1 MSNFLSISKAKW
13 DDVKAIRNSLSGSEV
28 LFDTISF
35 DYMTI
40 TIYADF
46 ERELNSLIMKKLSE
60 NEFSKKYATFVKSK
74 FKQLHGGLKGDTF
87 KDLIHDVFSNAIT
100 TGDKDWMIYCDFI
113 KFRNSISHDDNYE
126 MKKNTLISNIQ
137 SFDDILD
144 ILTKYLNA
152 LEEI

>member
-1 MSNFLSISKAKW
+1 MSNFLSVSRTRW

-46 ERELNSLIMKKLSE
+46 EKELNSLIMKKLSE
-60 NEFSKKYATFVKSK
+60 NEFSKKYATFIKLK
-74 FKQLHGGLKGDTF
+74 HKQLHGGLNSNTF
-87 KDLIHDVFSNAIT
+87 KDLIHDVFSEAIII
-100 TGDKDWMIYCDFI
+100 GDRDWITYCAFI
-113 KFRNSISHDDNYE
+113 KFRNSISHDDEYE
-126 MKKNTLISNIQ
+126 VTKNTLISNIK

-152 LEEI
+152 LEKI

>member
-1 MSNFLSISKAKW
+1 MSNFLSVSRTRW

-46 ERELNSLIMKKLSE
+46 EKELNSLIMKKLSE
-60 NEFSKKYATFVKSK
+60 NEFSKKYATFIKLK
-74 FKQLHGGLKGDTF
+74 HKQLHGGLNSNTF
-87 KDLIHDVFSNAIT
+87 KDLIHDVFSDAIII
-100 TGDKDWMIYCDFI
+100 GDRDWITYCAFI
-113 KFRNSISHDDNYE
+113 KFRNSISHDDEYE
-126 MKKNTLISNIQ
+126 VTKNTLISNIK

-152 LEEI
+152 LEKI

>member
-1 MSNFLSISKAKW
+1 MSNFLSISRAKW
-13 DDVKAIRNSLSGSEV
+13 EDVKAIRNSLSGSEI

-46 ERELNSLIMKKLSE
+46 EKELNSLIMKKLSE
-60 NEFSKKYATFVKSK
+60 NEFSKTYATFVKLK
-74 FKQLHGGLKGDTF
+74 YKQLHGGLNSDSF
-87 KDLIHDVFSNAIT
+87 KDLIRDVFSGAIII
-100 TGDKDWMIYCDFI
+100 GDKDWTTYCAFI
-113 KFRNSISHDDNYE
+113 KFRNSISHDDKYDE
-126 MKKNTLISNIQ
+126 TKSTLSSNIK

-152 LEEI
+152 LEKI

>member
-1 MSNFLSISKAKW
+1 MSDFLSVSRAKW
-13 DDVKAIRNSLSGSEV
+13 DDVKAIRSSLSGSEV

-46 ERELNSLIMKKLSE
+46 EKELTSLIMTKLSE
-60 NEFSKKYATFVKSK
+60 NEFSKKYAAFVKLK

-87 KDLIHDVFSNAIT
+87 KDLINDVFSGAIT
-100 TGDKDWMIYCDFI
+100 IGDKDWMTYCDFI
-113 KFRNSISHDDNYE
+113 KFRNSISHDDKYE
-126 MKKNTLISNIQ
+126 TAKNTLIPNIK
-137 SFDDILD
+137 SFDDILN

-152 LEEI
+152 LEKI